1 MCNSTLVHCSTPAFF
16 YSGKHAGTDRTGGG
30 DARRAGRDGKKRG
43 IALITIDYKDPR
55 PIYEQ
60 IVERYEALIV
70 RGILKPDEQMP
81 SVREMAQEL
90 SLNPNTI
97 QKAYSI
103 LELKGYIYSVKG
115 RGNYVSPGTDAHDR
129 KRESYREKLTACL
142 REGIA
147 LGIRLDEIIE
157 TAEHIYGEGNP

>member
-1 MCNSTLVHCSTPAFF
+1 M
-16 YSGKHAGTDRTGGG
+16 
-30 DARRAGRDGKKRG
+30 
-43 IALITIDYKDPR
+43 ITIDYKDPR

-60 IVERYEALIV
+60 IVERYETLIV
-70 RGILKPDEQMP
+70 RGVLKPDEQMP

-129 KRESYREKLTACL
+129 KRESFREKLSACL
-142 REGIA
+142 KEGLS
-147 LGIRLDEIIE
+147 LGLSLGEVKE
-157 TAEHIYGEGNP
+157 MAEQIYGEEHA